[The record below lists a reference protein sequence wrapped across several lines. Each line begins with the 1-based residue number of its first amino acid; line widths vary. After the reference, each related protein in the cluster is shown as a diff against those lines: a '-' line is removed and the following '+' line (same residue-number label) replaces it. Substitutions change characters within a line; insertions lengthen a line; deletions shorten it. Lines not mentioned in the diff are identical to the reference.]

1 MSSGARREA
10 PLATRVTE
18 KLVSTTLPARRADS
32 RKGEN
37 GVVAVVGG
45 SWLYHGA
52 PVLASL
58 AALRSGVDL
67 VYLAVPRVISTAVRA
82 LSPNLIV
89 IPLPDSKLTPG
100 CVNKLL
106 GVLPPVNATVVGPGL
121 GRQKSEGMRR
131 LVRELLIAKVRV
143 LLDADALVS
152 EVVAELKGLPSVV
165 TPHAGEF
172 RRVFGVEAGSGISER
187 SETVKAKARES
198 GTTILLKGRVDVI
211 SDGDRVALNETG
223 TAAMTVGGTGDVLS
237 GLVAGI
243 MARGVEP
250 FSAAAA
256 GAYVNGLAG
265 ERAASRLGFHIVA
278 TDLLEEIPLVM
289 KKFDAQSRP

>member
-1 MSSGARREA
+1 MPSEA
-10 PLATRVTE
+10 KEEVKLAFRVTE
-18 KLVSTTLPARRADS
+18 DLVSKALPRRRPDS

-37 GVVAVVGG
+37 GVVAVIGG

-52 PVLASL
+52 PTLAALS
-58 AALRSGVDL
+58 ALRSGVDL

-106 GVLPPVNATVVGPGL
+106 GMLPPINAAVLGPGL
-121 GRQKSEGMRR
+121 GKQKTEGMRR
-131 LVRELLIAKVRV
+131 LARELAIAKTKI
-143 LLDADALVS
+143 LLDADALTS
-152 EVVAELKGLPSVV
+152 DVVAVVKGRPSVV

-172 RRVFGVEAGSGISER
+172 RRVFGLEVGPEMAERAEA
-187 SETVKAKARES
+187 VKAKAYES

-211 SDGDRVALNETG
+211 SDGERVALNETG

-243 MARGVEP
+243 MAREVEP
-250 FSAAAA
+250 FLAAAV

-265 ERAASRLGFHIVA
+265 ERAASRLGFHMVA

-289 KKFDAQSRP
+289 KNFDALGET